1 MTPAAA
7 AQGPRA
13 AALQM
18 NSGAEVA
25 ANLRAAG
32 RLLESARD
40 QHAVLAVL
48 PENFAYM
55 GARDTDKLALAEDAG
70 RGPIQDFLAQTA
82 QRLGLWIV
90 GGTIPLKVPGRGDRV
105 YAASLVY
112 DAAGRNV
119 ARYDKM
125 HLFDVEVPG
134 GERYRESASIEPG
147 AQNLA
152 VIDSPVGKLGL
163 TVCYDLRFPEL
174 YRSLAQRGA
183 EILLVPSAFT
193 ERTGRAHWDVLL
205 RARAIENQCYVVA
218 SNQCG
223 THPGGRRTFGHS
235 CIIDPWGQ
243 VLAQHVEGVGVALA
257 PVSLA
262 HLQKL
267 RTDFPVLNHQRL
279 NHE

>member
-1 MTPAAA
+1 MKIAAIQMVSGVGVVANLAAA
-7 AQGPRA
+7 RKLLEEA
-13 AALQM
+13 AA
-18 NSGAEVA
+18 NGVE
-25 ANLRAAG
+25 
-32 RLLESARD
+32 
-40 QHAVLAVL
+40 LALL
-48 PENFAYM
+48 PEYFCLM

-70 RGPIQDFLAQTA
+70 RGTIQDFLAQTA

-90 GGTIPLKVPGRGDRV
+90 GGTIPLKVPGRSDRV

-174 YRSLAQRGA
+174 YRSMAQRGA

-218 SNQCG
+218 PNQCG
-223 THPGGRRTFGHS
+223 EHPGGRRTWGHS
-235 CIIDPWGQ
+235 SVVDPWGQ
-243 VLAQHVEGVGVALA
+243 VLAQREDGEGVVLA
-257 PVSLA
+257 PVPLASLR
-262 HLQKL
+262 KL
-267 RTDFPVLNHQRL
+267 RADFPVLNHRRL
-279 NHE
+279 DSD